1 MKSFV
6 LAIVIATITMLTS
19 CSEKLAIVKPYER
32 EFFAE
37 DRMFF
42 SPMEGRS
49 EWEGHVFL
57 VKEAAQGGE
66 GSFQG
71 GCGCR

>member
-1 MKSFV
+1 MKLIT
-6 LAIVIATITMLTS
+6 LAIVIIAVAFLSS

-32 EFFAE
+32 EFLAE

-49 EWEGHVFL
+49 ELEGHVFL
-57 VKEAAQGGE
+57 IREAAEGGE
-66 GSFQG
+66 GTFQG